1 VSDDFDLVAK
11 LREAYRAQSKD
22 AAYLMFA
29 EKGEESETL
38 QLQAN
43 LMYLAADEIE
53 SLRKQIGESHEGE

>member
-22 AAYLMFA
+22 AAYLMFSDMN
-29 EKGEESETL
+29 ELSEER

-53 SLRKQIGESHEGE
+53 RLRKQIGEPREGE